1 MPAFV
6 IRLAFAIIM
15 SCVSIAAAKAQ
26 DQAAG
31 IVVTQAW
38 SRATPGGAKVAGGY
52 LIIENRG
59 QMTDRLLSGSTEA
72 AKKVEIHE
80 MAVIDGVMTMR
91 PVQEGLAIGAGQT
104 VKFVPGGLHLMLVGL
119 TAPLKQGD
127 LIQLSLKFENAGE
140 IVVPFEV
147 KAMGAQAPGPL
158 SHTAPTSD
166 ASGAAAKM

>member
-1 MPAFV
+1 
-6 IRLAFAIIM
+6 
-15 SCVSIAAAKAQ
+15 
-26 DQAAG
+26 
-31 IVVTQAW
+31 
-38 SRATPGGAKVAGGY
+38 
-52 LIIENRG
+52 
-59 QMTDRLLSGSTEA
+59 
-72 AKKVEIHE
+72 
-80 MAVIDGVMTMR
+80 
-91 PVQEGLAIGAGQT
+91 
-104 VKFVPGGLHLMLVGL
+104 MLVGL

>member
-1 MPAFV
+1 MSALV

-15 SCVSIAAAKAQ
+15 SCVSIAATKAQ

-52 LIIENRG
+52 LIIENKG

-72 AKKVEIHE
+72 AKKVDIHE

-91 PVQEGLAIGAGQT
+91 PVEGLAIGAGQT
-104 VKFVPGGLHLMLVGL
+104 MRFVPGGLHLMLVGL
-119 TAPLKQGD
+119 TVPLKQGD
-127 LIQLSLKFENAGE
+127 LIQLSLKFEKAGE
-140 IVVPFEV
+140 IMVPLEV
-147 KAMGAQAPGPL
+147 RAMGAPAPGPL
-158 SHTAPTSD
+158 SHAAPTSD

>member
-1 MPAFV
+1 
-6 IRLAFAIIM
+6 
-15 SCVSIAAAKAQ
+15 
-26 DQAAG
+26 
-31 IVVTQAW
+31 
-38 SRATPGGAKVAGGY
+38 
-52 LIIENRG
+52 
-59 QMTDRLLSGSTEA
+59 MTDRLLSGSTEA

-147 KAMGAQAPGPL
+147 KAMGAPAPSPL
-158 SHTAPTSD
+158 SHTVPTSD

>member
-1 MPAFV
+1 
-6 IRLAFAIIM
+6 M

-59 QMTDRLLSGSTEA
+59 QMTDRLLSGSAEA

-80 MAVIDGVMTMR
+80 MALELARQISTDGAFSNRHETR
-91 PVQEGLAIGAGQT
+91 EGNIGYR
-104 VKFVPGGLHLMLVGL
+104 VF
-119 TAPLKQGD
+119 
-127 LIQLSLKFENAGE
+127 
-140 IVVPFEV
+140 
-147 KAMGAQAPGPL
+147 
-158 SHTAPTSD
+158 
-166 ASGAAAKM
+166 